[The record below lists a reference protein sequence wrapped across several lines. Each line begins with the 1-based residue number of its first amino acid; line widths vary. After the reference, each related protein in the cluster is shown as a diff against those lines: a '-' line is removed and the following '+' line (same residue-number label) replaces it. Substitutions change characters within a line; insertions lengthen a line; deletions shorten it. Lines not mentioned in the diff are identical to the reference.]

1 MEREDTRHYIT
12 QDLSEATLLYSSQ
25 KKLIGLKEDDNS
37 RNFWFIFSDK
47 DACQRLVTSFWQ
59 REATINA
66 RDFCDAM
73 RTLKDLIFNKRRG
86 KSNGYTR
93 VNYKD

>member
-1 MEREDTRHYIT
+1 MEKENAHHYIT
-12 QDLSEATLLYSSQ
+12 QDLGEASLLYLSQ
-25 KKLIGLKEDDNS
+25 KLVELREADNS
-37 RNFWFIFSDK
+37 GHFWFVFEDK
-47 DACQRLVTSFWQ
+47 TTCQRLVNSFWQ
-59 REATINA
+59 REAVINA

-93 VNYKD
+93 INNED